1 MLHVL
6 GCITQQHDLR
16 LVLLA
21 GILCLFACL
30 TATSM
35 IARARAAQGRLRLFW
50 LAAAGVVAGCG
61 IWGTH
66 FVAMLAYQ
74 AGFPVAYDLG
84 LTVLSVVVAVAL
96 CGIGFVIAVGR
107 AGAIAGGAVTG
118 AAISAMHYIGMAA
131 VRAPADAVWDMRY
144 VASSAVIGIALTA
157 IGMHIALKR
166 SSVSSYA
173 LGGVLLTVAI
183 CSMHFTGM
191 SAVSFRPDPLVLMPA
206 AVLDPDSLAIAV
218 AAVAV
223 LIVALGLIGA
233 LLDHH
238 LAGRA
243 TSEAERLRVHVT
255 ALEATQRELEEASRN
270 LGVALQSADTANQA
284 KSQFLAAMSHEL
296 RTPLNAVIGFSEMLT
311 NEIFGPLGDGR
322 YRGYAEDIRASGAHL
337 LSLISDIL
345 DLSRLDTGSADL
357 VEEEFDVSQVI
368 AETIRMLS
376 SQAENAGVELREAAA
391 AHLPLLRADRR
402 RIRQVLINLV
412 SNAIKF
418 TPAKGAVRASALLD
432 GDVLTVRIEDTGI
445 GMAKDDIPRALEH
458 FTQVDGALSRKYE
471 GAGLG
476 LPLSK
481 RLMELHG
488 GRLTIESEANVG
500 TAVTIAFPPGRVMRL
515 RRVA

>member
-16 LVLLA
+16 LVVLA

-35 IARARAAQGRLRLFW
+35 IARGRAVGGRLRLFW

-74 AGFPVAYDLG
+74 AGFPVAYDIG
-84 LTVLSVVVAVAL
+84 LTILSVVVAMVL
-96 CGIGFVIAVGR
+96 CGVGFLIAVGR
-107 AGAIAGGAVTG
+107 AGAIVGGAVTG

-131 VRAPADAVWDMRY
+131 VRVPADALWDPRY
-144 VASSAVIGIALTA
+144 VAASAIIGIVLTA
-157 IGMHIALKR
+157 IGMHIALTR
-166 SSVSSYA
+166 PTPYRYVT
-173 LGGVLLTVAI
+173 GGVLLTVAI

-191 SAVSFRPDPLVLMPA
+191 SAVVFRPDPSVIVPA
-206 AVLDPDSLAIAV
+206 AVLDPASLAIAV
-218 AAVAV
+218 AAVAL

-238 LAGRA
+238 LASRA

-255 ALEATQRELEEASRN
+255 ALEATKSELEETSRN
-270 LGVALQSADTANQA
+270 LSHALQSADAANQA

-311 NEIFGPLGDGR
+311 NQVFGPLGDGR
-322 YRGYAEDIRASGAHL
+322 YREYAEDIRASGAHL

-357 VEEEFDVSQVI
+357 SDDEFDVNEVI
-368 AETIRMLS
+368 AETIRMLNR
-376 SQAENAGVELREAAA
+376 QAESAGIEL
-391 AHLPLLRADRR
+391 HVSSTTSLPLVRADRR

-418 TPAKGAVRASALLD
+418 TPRHGSVSARAFLD
-432 GDVLTVRIEDTGI
+432 GEAVAISIADTGI
-445 GMAKDDIPRALEH
+445 GMAKHDIPRALEH
-458 FTQVDGALSRKYE
+458 FTQVDAALSRRYE

-488 GRLTIESEANVG
+488 GRLTIESEPNVG
-500 TAVTIAFPPGRVMRL
+500 TTVTVVIPPARVASL